1 MTTWMHRGTVRPGV
15 PTIHVVSDGLGT
27 TAEAVAAAA
36 ASCFDDDDPSIE
48 TLFAMRDPATM
59 RKDLDDHLDYHRAKH
74 PDEAFVVFHTLVD
87 SGLTAEMKSFAVD
100 NEGVFVVDLM
110 GGPVATLA
118 KASGRTPKYSPSRL
132 HLVNEHYFRRID
144 AIEFAISH
152 DDGRNPQDLPNAD
165 MVIIGV
171 SRASKTPLSIY
182 LSQMGIRVANVPLDP
197 KTDPPKELFEVDSS
211 RLFGLMINAE
221 TLEGIRRRR
230 LGQAANIA
238 SSYADLEHIYQD
250 LESARALM
258 RKLGAIVI
266 HTDNRAVEETAA
278 EILRYYGMAH
288 PQYRRIEP

>member
-1 MTTWMHRGTVRPGV
+1 MATWMHRGTVRPGM

-27 TAEAVAAAA
+27 TAEAVARAA
-36 ASCFDDDDPSIE
+36 ASCFADDDPSLE
-48 TLFAMRDPATM
+48 TLAEVRDASTM
-59 RKDLDDHLDYHRAKH
+59 RSDLEEHFAYHQEAHRGM
-74 PDEAFVVFHTLVD
+74 AFVVFHTLVD
-87 SGLTAEMKSFAVD
+87 DSLKAAMGEFAKAHPD
-100 NEGVFVVDLM
+100 AFVEDLM
-110 GGPVATLA
+110 EGPVATLGEA
-118 KASGRTPKYSPSRL
+118 CGSKPSFSPNRI
-132 HLVNEHYFRRID
+132 HLVNDQYFRRIE

-197 KTDPPKELFEVDSS
+197 ATEPPKELFEVDQS

-221 TLEGIRRRR
+221 TLGGIRKRR
-230 LGQAANIA
+230 LGQALNLA
-238 SSYADLEHIYQD
+238 SSYADPEHIYQD

-258 RKLGAIVI
+258 RKLGAIVV

-278 EILRYYGMAH
+278 EILRYYGIAH
-288 PQYRRIEP
+288 PQYRRMDP